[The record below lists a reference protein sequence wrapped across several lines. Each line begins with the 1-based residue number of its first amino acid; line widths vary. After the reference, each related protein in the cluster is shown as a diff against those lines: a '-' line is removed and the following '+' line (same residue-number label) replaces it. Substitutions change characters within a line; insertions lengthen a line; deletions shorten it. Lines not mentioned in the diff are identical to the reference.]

1 MAVSDNQKLDYL
13 WKKLGYGVAKTDTND
28 QKLAANESIVS
39 PLLLRA
45 DKLLTDASTIPSV
58 MPSTSS
64 GVVNVYPT
72 SAPIE
77 CTPDVTATAD
87 RTWKTGLTDWIPPE
101 FGSTYLVKVY
111 IHTSG
116 DSAGAGSL
124 SNQVFITGSGNNDE
138 WYFDY
143 QAGTLNFIG
152 DNLPN
157 GKSFTGKSV
166 YISGAVYT
174 GTFGLSASATAGL
187 SILEVNDSPT
197 NVNVSNA
204 SVIKFNTTNGFQLT
218 DEGSGS
224 VLVEI
229 TDVPTSLTDLSISDG
244 LAGQFLTTDGAGG
257 FTFADTLINGTV
269 PSTEAFQ
276 VTVSSQS
283 SFTLSTTPAD
293 AESID
298 VYVNGV
304 IQVPGLTEN
313 YTVLNNI
320 LSLNDAVPQGGEVIV
335 KHRSAHATVTQLQ
348 AGSVTNNTLNLV
360 YTSHEY
366 TGDGSTTDFTC
377 QADHTVHS
385 VLVFVNGLIVSTNDY
400 SINGATLTF
409 STAPALNDVVI
420 FRYMP
425 V

>member
-87 RTWKTGLTDWIPPE
+87 RTWKTGYTDWIPPE

-257 FTFADTLINGTV
+257 FTFANTLINGTV

-320 LSLNDAVPQGGEVIV
+320 LSLNDAVPQGGEVII

-348 AGSVTNNTLNLV
+348 AGSVTNQTLNLV

-400 SINGATLTF
+400 SISGSTLTF
-409 STAPALNDVVI
+409 GTAPALNDVVI

>member
-45 DKLLTDASTIPSV
+45 DKLLTDASTIPGV

-87 RTWKTGLTDWIPPE
+87 RTWKTGYTDWIPPE

-244 LAGQFLTTDGAGG
+244 SAGQFLTTDGAGG

-348 AGSVTNNTLNLV
+348 AGSVTNQTLNLV

>member
-1 MAVSDNQKLDYL
+1 MAVSDTQKVDYL
-13 WKKLGYGVAKTDTND
+13 WKKLGYGVAKTDTNAN
-28 QKLAANESIVS
+28 KLAANESIVS

-45 DKLLTDASTIPSV
+45 DKLLADASTIPGV

-64 GVVNVYPT
+64 STVTVYPT
-72 SAPIE
+72 STPVE
-77 CTPDVTATAD
+77 CTVDSTATAN
-87 RTWKTGLTDWIPPE
+87 RTWKTGVSDWIPPE

-111 IHTSG
+111 IHTAG
-116 DSAGAGSL
+116 DAAGAGSL
-124 SNQVFITGSGNNDE
+124 SNQVFIAGSGNDDE
-138 WYFDY
+138 WFFDY
-143 QAGTLNFIG
+143 QAGVLHFIG
-152 DNLPN
+152 ENLPN
-157 GKSFTGKSV
+157 GKSFTGNSV
-166 YISGAVYT
+166 YVSGATYT
-174 GTFGLSASATAGL
+174 GTFGLSAAATQGL
-187 SILEVNDSPT
+187 GILEVNDSP
-197 NVNVSNA
+197 NVNVPNVA
-204 SVIKFNTTNGFQLT
+204 TIKFNTTNGFQIT
-218 DEGSGS
+218 DEGSGV

-229 TDVPTSLTDLSISDG
+229 TDVPEELTDLGISDG
-244 LAGQFLTTDGAGG
+244 SAGQILTTDGSGG
-257 FTFADTLINGTV
+257 FSFTDSVVDGTV
-269 PSTEAFQ
+269 PSTEVYQ
-276 VTVSSQS
+276 VTASSQS
-283 SFTLSTTPAD
+283 SFTLASTPAD

-298 VYVNGV
+298 VYVDAV
-304 IQVPGLTEN
+304 IQVPGATEN
-313 YTVLNNI
+313 YTVSNNI
-320 LSLNDAVPQGGEVIV
+320 LTLNDAVPQGGEVII

>member
-87 RTWKTGLTDWIPPE
+87 RTWKTGYTDWIPPE

-116 DSAGAGSL
+116 DAAGAGSL

-257 FTFADTLINGTV
+257 FTFANTLINGTV

-320 LSLNDAVPQGGEVIV
+320 LSLNDAVPQGGEVII

-348 AGSVTNNTLNLV
+348 AGSVTNQTLNLV

-400 SINGATLTF
+400 SISGSTLTF
-409 STAPALNDVVI
+409 GTAPALNDVVI